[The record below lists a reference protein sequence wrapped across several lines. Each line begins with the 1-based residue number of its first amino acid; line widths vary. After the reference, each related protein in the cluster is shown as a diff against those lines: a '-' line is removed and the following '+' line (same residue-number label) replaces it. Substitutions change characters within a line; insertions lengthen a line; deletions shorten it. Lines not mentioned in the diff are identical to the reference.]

1 MDFCPPPG
9 AATGAGKTAA
19 GRRGDHSF
27 TSGSEGH
34 PKGVVHSH
42 KSILANVEQIKTI
55 ADFTANDRFM
65 SALPL
70 FHSFGLTVGLFT
82 PLLTGA
88 EVFLYPSPLHYRIV
102 PELVYDRNCT
112 VLFGT
117 STFLGNYARFA
128 NPYDF
133 YRLRYV
139 VAGAEKLQEST
150 KQLWQDKFGLRILEG
165 YGVTECAPVVSINVP
180 MAAKPGTV
188 GRILPGMD
196 ARLLAVP
203 GIENGGRLQLKGPNI
218 MNGYLRVE
226 KPGVLEVPSAENS
239 RGETERGWYDTG
251 DIVRF
256 DENGFVQIQG
266 ARNAL
271 RKLLAKWSRWRWS
284 SNWRLAFR
292 RTKCTLP
299 PLKAMPAKVKRWYCL
314 RLTANSPEKSY
325 STMLVNTVFRNL
337 PSRVIS
343 VI

>member
-1 MDFCPPPG
+1 M
-9 AATGAGKTAA
+9 
-19 GRRGDHSF
+19 
-27 TSGSEGH
+27 
-34 PKGVVHSH
+34 VHSH

-226 KPGVLEVPSAENS
+226 KPGVLEVPSAENA

-266 ARNAL
+266 RAKRFAKIAGEMVSLEMVEQLALGVSADKMHATAIKSDASKGEALVLFTTDSELTREKLQHYAREHGIPELAVPRDIRYL
-271 RKLLAKWSRWRWS
+271 KQLPLLGSGKPD
-284 SNWRLAFR
+284 FV
-292 RTKCTLP
+292 TL
-299 PLKAMPAKVKRWYCL
+299 KSWVDA
-314 RLTANSPEKSY
+314 PEQHHE
-325 STMLVNTVFRNL
+325 
-337 PSRVIS
+337 
-343 VI
+343 